1 MKQPRAR
8 QDGIQYTTATDSGFE
23 PTFRDFSA
31 MVRVRARSGEKHRR
45 RGAAPLENFKG
56 QIHVFKRHFL
66 SQNNMHSVHN
76 QCIRSI
82 LIEICPYPPLPGAE
96 GVVVTLCHSE
106 WRSQGGSR
114 TQGTQPRS
122 PCHGPEHSPRQ
133 ISPKFC
139 ATCAFAPNP
148 VPVWVMGPAG

>member
-1 MKQPRAR
+1 MLDLAAQTLRRWRLGDLGGLVAHMRRWRVGGHVWEWQLKQLRAR
-8 QDGIQYTTATDSGFE
+8 EDGKQYTTATDSGFE

-45 RGAAPLENFKG
+45 RGAAPLENFNG

-82 LIEICPYPPLPGAE
+82 LAEICP
-96 GVVVTLCHSE
+96 
-106 WRSQGGSR
+106 
-114 TQGTQPRS
+114 
-122 PCHGPEHSPRQ
+122 
-133 ISPKFC
+133 
-139 ATCAFAPNP
+139 
-148 VPVWVMGPAG
+148 

>member
-1 MKQPRAR
+1 MGVVVEAPQGMAR
-8 QDGIQYTTATDSGFE
+8 WQTIHDGNRHGFE

-45 RGAAPLENFKG
+45 GGAAPLENFKG

-82 LIEICPYPPLPGAE
+82 LIEICP
-96 GVVVTLCHSE
+96 
-106 WRSQGGSR
+106 
-114 TQGTQPRS
+114 
-122 PCHGPEHSPRQ
+122 
-133 ISPKFC
+133 
-139 ATCAFAPNP
+139 
-148 VPVWVMGPAG
+148 